1 MKWFIMS
8 IFTMLL
14 VACSTTQ
21 KVEKTEPPPLYIG
34 TVDRVFPAQNY
45 VLIRLIGPIPQ
56 PGMTLITHAPEGPEV
71 RTANLSVTSE
81 RVGNI
86 RIPADIRSGSVLTGD
101 YAFAYRKLGSAPQAT
116 DGEVQS
122 PDSATAPE
130 APKTADSAT
139 SPTPLPNIPQPQST
153 ADIPKPEWLTPADLP
168 GKKKPQPNIGADELG
183 DVPLRI
189 EDEY

>member
-1 MKWFIMS
+1 
-8 IFTMLL
+8 MLL

-34 TVDRVFPAQNY
+34 TVDRVFTAQNY
-45 VLIRLIGPIPQ
+45 VLVRLIGPIPQ

-71 RTANLSVTSE
+71 RTANLIVTSE

-101 YAFAYRKLGSAPQAT
+101 YAFAYRKIGSAPQAT
-116 DGEVQS
+116 EGEANT
-122 PDSATAPE
+122 PDSATTPEKPAAIDPSAPANTA
-130 APKTADSAT
+130 APSI
-139 SPTPLPNIPQPQST
+139 SQPRST
-153 ADIPKPEWLTPADLP
+153 ADIPKPEWLTPADIP
-168 GKKKPQPNIGADELG
+168 SKKKPQPNIGADELG

>member
-8 IFTMLL
+8 TFTMLL

-45 VLIRLIGPIPQ
+45 VLVRLIGPIPQ

-71 RTANLSVTSE
+71 RTANLIVTSE

-116 DGEVQS
+116 NGEVQS

>member
-8 IFTMLL
+8 TFTMLL

-45 VLIRLIGPIPQ
+45 VLVRLIGPIPQ

-71 RTANLSVTSE
+71 RTANLIVTSE